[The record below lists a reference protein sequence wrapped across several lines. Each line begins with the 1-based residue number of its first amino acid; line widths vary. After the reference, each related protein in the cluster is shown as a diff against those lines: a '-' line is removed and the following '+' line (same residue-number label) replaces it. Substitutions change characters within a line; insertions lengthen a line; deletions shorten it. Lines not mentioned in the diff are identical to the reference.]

1 MAHGDTQIENENFRV
16 TKWTVE
22 PGGAIPMHVHEYD
35 YVVVPLVSETMHV
48 TNADGSEIVA
58 TLENGVSYTR
68 TAGAEHIV
76 ENRGTNVIE
85 FVEIEKLS

>member
-1 MAHGDTQIENENFRV
+1 MAHGDIQLENDNFRV

-58 TLENGVSYTR
+58 TLEHGVSYTR
-68 TAGAEHIV
+68 EAGAEHIV
-76 ENRGTNVIE
+76 ENRGTNTIE
-85 FVEIEKLS
+85 FIEVEKLS

>member
-1 MAHGDTQIENENFRV
+1 MAHGDIQLENDNFRV

-58 TLENGVSYTR
+58 TLEHGVSYTR
-68 TAGAEHIV
+68 AAGAEHIV
-76 ENRGTNVIE
+76 ENRGTNTIE
-85 FVEIEKLS
+85 FIEVEKLS